1 MVNTLMRPL
10 RRWPALEAF
19 LVRLVGRFTTW
30 PVDDFDRFVRAP
42 VGIGMAAAEPVLP
55 PIGRPFQPPA
65 PMSIAPATFEMR
77 FMRLHAEGRFDE
89 MWEMIAEDA
98 QRAWGGRDMF
108 IRDMA
113 RLGDDT
119 ELLDV
124 QVLNVKVLESWTDI
138 RHERT
143 YSNVAQMVLRYRV
156 REQWKDWT
164 LDRQVHLIPAAGG
177 WRTLFY
183 PTQVKSGAGTR

>member
-1 MVNTLMRPL
+1 MVNTLMRPF
-10 RRWPALEAF
+10 RRWPAVEAF
-19 LVRLVGRFTTW
+19 LMRLVRRFTIW
-30 PVDDFDRFVRAP
+30 RAADFGLSGGAP
-42 VGIGMAAAEPVLP
+42 T
-55 PIGRPFQPPA
+55 
-65 PMSIAPATFEMR
+65 SIAPAAFELH
-77 FMRLHAEGRFDE
+77 FMQLHAEARFDE

-98 QRAWGGRDMF
+98 QRAWGGREMF
-108 IRDMA
+108 MRDMPL
-113 RLGDDT
+113 LGDDT

-124 QVLNVKVLESWTDI
+124 QVLDVKVLESWTDI

-164 LDRQVHLIPAAGG
+164 LDRQVHLVPGAGG

-183 PTQVKSGAGTR
+183 PARTKSAAPSR

>member
-1 MVNTLMRPL
+1 M
-10 RRWPALEAF
+10 
-19 LVRLVGRFTTW
+19 
-30 PVDDFDRFVRAP
+30 DDFGRFVRAP
-42 VGIGMAAAEPVLP
+42 VGLGLTAAEPALP
-55 PIGRPFQPPA
+55 PMGQPFRPPA
-65 PMSIAPATFEMR
+65 PISIAPATFEMR
-77 FMRLHAEGRFDE
+77 FMKLHAEGRFDE

-108 IRDMA
+108 VRDVP

-119 ELLDV
+119 ELLDI
-124 QVLNVKVLESWTDI
+124 QVLNVRVLETWTDR
-138 RHERT
+138 RHDRT

-183 PTQVKSGAGTR
+183 PAQMKSAAGSR

>member
-1 MVNTLMRPL
+1 M
-10 RRWPALEAF
+10 
-19 LVRLVGRFTTW
+19 GRFTAW
-30 PVDDFDRFVRAP
+30 PGDDFDRFVPAP
-42 VGIGMAAAEPVLP
+42 MDLGMAAAEPVLP
-55 PIGRPFQPPA
+55 PTGQRFWPPA

-77 FMRLHAEGRFDE
+77 FMKLHGEGRFDE

-98 QRAWGGRDMF
+98 QRAWGGREMF
-108 IRDMA
+108 IRDMP

-119 ELLDV
+119 EVLDV
-124 QVLNVKVLESWTDI
+124 QVLYVNVLESWTDR

-164 LDRQVHLIPAAGG
+164 LDRQVHLIPAEGS
-177 WRTLFY
+177 WRTLYY
-183 PTQVKSGAGTR
+183 PAQMKSSAGSR

>member
-10 RRWPALEAF
+10 RRWPAVEAF
-19 LVRLVGRFTTW
+19 LMRLVGRFTTW

-42 VGIGMAAAEPVLP
+42 VGLGMAAAEPALP
-55 PIGRPFQPPA
+55 PFGEPFRPPA

-77 FMRLHAEGRFDE
+77 FMKLHAEGRFDE

-98 QRAWGGRDMF
+98 QRAWGGREMF
-108 IRDMA
+108 IRDMP

-119 ELLDV
+119 EILDV
-124 QVLNVKVLESWTDI
+124 QVVNVKVLESWTDR

-183 PTQVKSGAGTR
+183 PAQMKSGAVSR

>member
-10 RRWPALEAF
+10 RRWPAVEAF
-19 LVRLVGRFTTW
+19 LMRLVGRFTTW

-42 VGIGMAAAEPVLP
+42 VGLGMAAAEPALP
-55 PIGRPFQPPA
+55 PFGQPFRPPA

-77 FMRLHAEGRFDE
+77 FMKLHAEGRFDE

-98 QRAWGGRDMF
+98 QRAWGGREMF
-108 IRDMA
+108 IRDMP

-119 ELLDV
+119 EILDV
-124 QVLNVKVLESWTDI
+124 QVVNVKVDESWTDR

-183 PTQVKSGAGTR
+183 PAQMKSGAVSR

>member
-10 RRWPALEAF
+10 RRWPAVEAF
-19 LVRLVGRFTTW
+19 LMRLVGRFTTW

-42 VGIGMAAAEPVLP
+42 VGLGMAAAEPALP
-55 PIGRPFQPPA
+55 PFGEPFRPPA

-77 FMRLHAEGRFDE
+77 FMKLHAEGRFDE
-89 MWEMIAEDA
+89 MWEMNAEDA
-98 QRAWGGRDMF
+98 QRAWGGREMF
-108 IRDMA
+108 IRDMP

-119 ELLDV
+119 EILDV
-124 QVLNVKVLESWTDI
+124 QVVNVKVLESWTDR

-183 PTQVKSGAGTR
+183 PAQMKSGAVSR

>member
-1 MVNTLMRPL
+1 MGQFTA
-10 RRWPALEAF
+10 WPE
-19 LVRLVGRFTTW
+19 
-30 PVDDFDRFVRAP
+30 DDFNRFVRAP
-42 VGIGMAAAEPVLP
+42 VGRGMAAAEPIL
-55 PIGRPFQPPA
+55 PPA
-65 PMSIAPATFEMR
+65 PALIAPATFEMR
-77 FMRLHAEGRFDE
+77 FM
-89 MWEMIAEDA
+89 EMIAEDA
-98 QRAWGGRDMF
+98 QLAWGGREMF
-108 IRDMA
+108 IREIP

-177 WRTLFY
+177 WRTLYY
-183 PTQVKSGAGTR
+183 PAKMKSGAGNR

>member
-1 MVNTLMRPL
+1 MKAFRTRLMRQ
-10 RRWPALEAF
+10 
-19 LVRLVGRFTTW
+19 FTTW
-30 PVDDFDRFVRAP
+30 PEDDFNRFVRAP
-42 VGIGMAAAEPVLP
+42 VGPGMAVADPV
-55 PIGRPFQPPA
+55 QSPA
-65 PMSIAPATFEMR
+65 PVSIAPATFEMR
-77 FMRLHAEGRFDE
+77 FMQLHAEGRFDE

-98 QRAWGGRDMF
+98 QRAWGGREMF
-108 IRDMA
+108 ISEMP

-124 QVLNVKVLESWTDI
+124 QVLNVEVLESWTDI
-138 RHERT
+138 RHEHT

-177 WRTLFY
+177 WRSLYY
-183 PTQVKSGAGTR
+183 PAKMKSGAGNR